1 MRPLLMQPWSE
12 CDVELL
18 ASLLKEREPVRRI
31 AWKLRRSESA
41 VRTKLV
47 KLGLCIHPGTRT
59 ISQMRR
65 AIFGRG
71 SLEGNA

>member
-12 CDVELL
+12 SDVELL
-18 ASLLKEREPVRRI
+18 ASMLKQRVPVRRI

-47 KLGLCIHPGTRT
+47 KLGLCIRPGTRT
-59 ISQMRR
+59 VPQMRR
-65 AIFGRG
+65 AIFGKG

>member
-41 VRTKLV
+41 VRTKLG
-47 KLGLCIHPGTRT
+47 KLGLRIHPGTRT
-59 ISQMRR
+59 IPQMRR
-65 AIFGRG
+65 AIFGKG